1 MITLKQRLK
10 NLERKIGVITE
21 PITIVVQQSVGR
33 LPKPHSSVIKDG
45 EGLLTV
51 KYAKPNWPKAR
62 KTKKRVPETEEKPVR
77 PWRTVPEKEQPP
89 EAKKRPVYKSFVVG
103 GEAYVVHHT
112 DPLYD
117 ASPGRRVK
125 AIERRRGP
133 LEYPSRTLA

>member
-51 KYAKPNWPKAR
+51 KYEKPDWPKAR
-62 KTKKRVPETEEKPVR
+62 KTKIRIPKTEEKRVR
-77 PWRTVPEKEQPP
+77 PWRTVPKRQEPP
-89 EAKKRPVYKSFVVG
+89 EVKKRPAYKSFVVDG
-103 GEAYVVHHT
+103 KPYVVHHT

-117 ASPGRRVK
+117 ASPGSRIR
-125 AIERRRGP
+125 AIGKKRGP
-133 LEYPSRTLA
+133 LKYPSRTLA